1 MSVLNTKLATGNAS
15 DVIIHNIGGATLPSE
30 KLAVLDGDWAEHI
43 SEQSK
48 PMTVNEDGNI
58 LKAPFSSASAFGL
71 LYNKEVLE
79 KTFPFVFKKICGQLL
94 DHKILSLCETLPFRI
109 D

>member
-1 MSVLNTKLATGNAS
+1 MMSVLNTKLATGNAS

-48 PMTVNEDGNI
+48 PMTVNEDT
-58 LKAPFSSASAFGL
+58 FCGL
-71 LYNKEVLE
+71 LWVGRMENIRNQAMEIVNADLI
-79 KTFPFVFKKICGQLL
+79 FA
-94 DHKILSLCETLPFRI
+94 
-109 D
+109 